1 VVPTHDD
8 VAKWMDEYVAR
19 HGELPQDEAAEEIEA
34 RFGAG
39 FVYENENGNLAISKD
54 VLKKFRERTEN
65 TVVWE
70 PGYREWRKRE
80 RGDPPGRSTR
90 ET

>member
-1 VVPTHDD
+1 VVPTADD
-8 VAKWMDEYVAR
+8 VAKWMDEYVAK
-19 HGELPQDEAAEEIEA
+19 HGELRQDEAVEEIEV

-39 FVYENENGNLAISKD
+39 FVYENENGNPAISKD
-54 VLKKFRERTEN
+54 VSKKFRERTEH

-80 RGDPPGRSTR
+80 LGDAPGRSAR